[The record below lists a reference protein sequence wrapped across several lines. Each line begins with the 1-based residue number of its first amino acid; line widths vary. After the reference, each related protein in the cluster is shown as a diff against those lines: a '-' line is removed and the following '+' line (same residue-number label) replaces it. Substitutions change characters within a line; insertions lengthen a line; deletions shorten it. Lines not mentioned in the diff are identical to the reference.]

1 MYMCATICAAGRD
14 MAEMGL
20 DELDEM
26 EDDVDEEEER
36 IFQQYRLDT
45 QQLSSLIVRPQH
57 WS

>member
-1 MYMCATICAAGRD
+1 MCATICAAGRD

-36 IFQQYRLDT
+36 IFQQYRLET
-45 QQLSSLIVRPQH
+45 QKLSNSAAITQ

>member
-1 MYMCATICAAGRD
+1 

-45 QQLSSLIVRPQH
+45 QQLSSLIVQPQYTGL
-57 WS
+57 SL